1 MLRVS
6 PRANALQTQ
15 LNETVLMTIWSEYFS
30 SVPDPRR
37 QSGLTKHL
45 LSDIL
50 GIALCAMLCGADDF
64 MEFALYGRERQEFL
78 RGVLGFSLPNGIPSH
93 DTFTRVFARLNP
105 QSLEKCLWGWLSHWQ
120 DHAPNH
126 APNHAADHALKH
138 LSVDGKTARGTWEGQ
153 TNVCALTTVSVF
165 ASELRL
171 VLATKRLAG
180 QGGENTLVA
189 SLLELL
195 DLQDALV
202 SGDAAYCQKAVA
214 QTIHEKKGDYLFTLK
229 ANHRTL
235 YTQVKAVFEASSE
248 ASSEAS
254 CERSHGRL
262 EKREVWSHAVAQLPH
277 GALLQEQWPGLQSVV
292 KIRRTRRVM
301 CPQKAVCNS
310 QNEWF
315 YLSSLRADDARLAGA
330 MREHWKIENQAHWV
344 LDVVLGEDK
353 CRTRREHA
361 PHNLALLRR
370 IALNLLRQNQGGNS
384 LKATRKAVT
393 WNPELLAQILHT
405 PLALL

>member
-1 MLRVS
+1 
-6 PRANALQTQ
+6 
-15 LNETVLMTIWSEYFS
+15 MTIWNEYFS

-64 MEFALYGRERQEFL
+64 MEFALYGREQQEFL

-105 QSLEKCLWGWLSHWQ
+105 QSLEKCLWGWLSPWQ
-120 DHAPNH
+120 DHAPEH
-126 APNHAADHALKH
+126 APEHALKH
-138 LSVDGKTARGTWEGQ
+138 LSVDGNTARGTWEGQ

-195 DLQDALV
+195 DLQGALV
-202 SGDAAYCQKAVA
+202 SGDAAYCQKEVA
-214 QTIHEKKGDYLFTLK
+214 QTIHQKKGDYLLTLK

-235 YTQVKAVFEASSE
+235 YTQVKAAFEASSAASSA
-248 ASSEAS
+248 ASSE
-254 CERSHGRL
+254 RGHGRF
-262 EKREVWSHAVAQLPH
+262 EKREVWSQAVAQLPN

-292 KIRRTRRVM
+292 KIRRSRRVM
-301 CPQKAVCNS
+301 RPQKAVCDS

-315 YLSSLRADDARLAGA
+315 YLSSLPADDARLAPA
-330 MREHWKIENQAHWV
+330 IREHWKIENQAHWV
-344 LDVVLGEDK
+344 LDVVFGEDK

-361 PHNLALLRR
+361 RHNLALLRR
-370 IALNLLRQNQGGNS
+370 ITLNLLRQNQGKNS